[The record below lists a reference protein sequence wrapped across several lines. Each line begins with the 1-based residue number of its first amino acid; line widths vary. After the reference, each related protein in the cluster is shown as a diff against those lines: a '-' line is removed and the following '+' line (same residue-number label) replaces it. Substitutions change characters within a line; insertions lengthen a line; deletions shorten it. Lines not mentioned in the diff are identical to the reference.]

1 MAIADADAA
10 NFLGGFSNAIADLVE
25 QAGRSVVAVHGRR
38 RSISGIYWQP
48 GVVVTA
54 DYGLKREAA
63 LSVTLADGTAVEA
76 ELAGRDPA
84 LDLVVLRLPDQALP
98 LLAPSAGDL
107 RPGSLAIALGR
118 SADTGVAAS
127 LGLISSLSGPWRTL
141 QGRTVDRYIR
151 PDLSLYPT
159 LLGGPLLDVSGGLI
173 GINLSGPRS
182 WPIAVPT
189 ETLERLVNLLLQ
201 TGQIAAGY
209 IGVGLQPVAIPQ
221 NQQSALGLSA
231 STGVLMVSLEAGGP
245 ADQAGLLIGDILL
258 ALGDQSVA
266 SLAEVQA
273 ALGAETVGQSLPV
286 RLIRGGELIETT
298 LVVGQ
303 RPAQGRC

>member
-1 MAIADADAA
+1 MSFANTNAA
-10 NFLGGFSNAIADLVE
+10 NFLGGFSEAIATLVE

-63 LSVTLADGTAVEA
+63 LSVTLADGTAIEA

-84 LDLVVLRLPDQALP
+84 LDLVVLRLPEQELP
-98 LLAPSAGDL
+98 LLPPSTAPLQA
-107 RPGSLAIALGR
+107 GSLAIALGR
-118 SADTGVAAS
+118 STGTGVATS
-127 LGLISSLSGPWRTL
+127 LGLISSLGGPWRTL

-151 PDLSLYPT
+151 PDLSLHPT
-159 LLGGPLLDVSGGLI
+159 LLGGPLLDVNGALI
-173 GINLSGPRS
+173 GINLSGPRN

-189 ETLERLVNLLLQ
+189 ETLERLVSTLLQ
-201 TGQIAAGY
+201 TGQIASGY
-209 IGVGLQPVAIPQ
+209 LGVGLQPVTLPQ
-221 NQQSALGLSA
+221 NQQSTLGLSVD
-231 STGVLMVSLEAGGP
+231 TGVLVVSLEAGGP

-258 ALGDQSVA
+258 ALGEQPVA

-273 ALGAETVGQSLPV
+273 ALGAETVGQPLPV